1 MDDNEVPVNDA
12 DPQLVGRLAALA
24 SAPLDADVA
33 ARCASRLRDGTRPH
47 GGVARP
53 MLLVAA
59 VVAVLILTSVGLAAA
74 DTLPDPA
81 QDVAH
86 RALDTVGVHVP
97 PGHDRYNDPAV
108 CAGGPYENHGAYVRT
123 HQDDPNAGKSPC
135 GKPVKATKHADG
147 SGTESETGQGSAGA
161 DEKDT
166 GPPPW
171 AHGQSHAGKGNE
183 KAKDQ
188 KAKGQKN
195 ATTDDGEDDAPTG
208 VAPAPSTTSLPSPS
222 STTVPPTTTT
232 TTMPVSP
239 ETTETTQPS

>member
-1 MDDNEVPVNDA
+1 
-12 DPQLVGRLAALA
+12 
-24 SAPLDADVA
+24 
-33 ARCASRLRDGTRPH
+33 
-47 GGVARP
+47 

-59 VVAVLILTSVGLAAA
+59 VVTVLLVTSVGLAAA

-108 CAGGPYENHGAYVRT
+108 CPGGPYDNHGAYVRT
-123 HQDDPNAGKSPC
+123 HKDDPNAGKSPC

-147 SGTESETGQGSAGA
+147 SGTESETGDGSAGT

-171 AHGQSHAGKGNE
+171 AHGQSHAGKGDE

-188 KAKGQKN
+188 KTKGQKN
-195 ATTDDGEDDAPTG
+195 ATSDDQEDDAPTG
-208 VAPAPSTTSLPSPS
+208 VAPAPSTTSPPQPS
-222 STTVPPTTTT
+222 STTMPPTTTT
-232 TTMPVSP
+232 TTTVPESA
-239 ETTETTQPS
+239 ETTETSSPQ